1 LDRINWLARTT
12 LRTESFGRALFGAQ
26 FQKEVGQVLDQ
37 SVFEVGFG
45 ILVLEVEEFQDE
57 GVRWRSSP
65 R

>member
-1 LDRINWLARTT
+1 M
-12 LRTESFGRALFGAQ
+12 
-26 FQKEVGQVLDQ
+26 LDQ
-37 SVFEVGFG
+37 GVFEIGFG